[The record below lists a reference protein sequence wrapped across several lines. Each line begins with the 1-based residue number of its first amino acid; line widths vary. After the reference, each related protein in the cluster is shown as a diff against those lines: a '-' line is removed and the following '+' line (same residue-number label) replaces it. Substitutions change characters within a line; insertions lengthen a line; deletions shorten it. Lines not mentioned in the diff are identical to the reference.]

1 MCMKKITTK
10 SRLVFLA
17 LFLLGAC
24 NIQQTRNQGSDSSQE
39 KEEALPLDGSHI
51 QGHYQAKFMTMNPH
65 VNGTIPGSANFFRKE
80 ERIYAFVRLFAG
92 GVKAWHMQNVYT
104 GSRCP
109 VLSDDKNAD
118 GFIDIQEAEEV
129 LGKILIP
136 LDSDISNQQ
145 SGKRF
150 FPVADLSGNYQYE
163 RVGPFRR
170 FIEDL
175 QREDKDPE
183 DDFVKI
189 PRGQGLRLIG
199 KTVLVQ
205 GVSETL
211 ELPETLAT
219 KGRHRSFQTLPV
231 ACGVF
236 EKVERTPG
244 TPYILDNIPGPVAEV
259 VDDQDRPSEED
270 EDEEEEEVGNEN
282 ENEENPLPEDGNA

>member
-1 MCMKKITTK
+1 MYMKKTTT
-10 SRLVFLA
+10 RLVPILLTFFLME
-17 LFLLGAC
+17 AC
-24 NIQQTRNQGSDSSQE
+24 DTQRTTNQRPNSSRE
-39 KEEALPLDGSHI
+39 REEALPLDGSHI
-51 QGHYQAKFMTMNPH
+51 QGHYQAKFITLNPQ
-65 VNGTIPGSANFFRKE
+65 VNGTIPGSANLYRKE
-80 ERIYAFVRLFAG
+80 DRIYAFVRLFAG

-109 VLSDDKNAD
+109 RPSDDKNAD

-136 LDSDISNQQ
+136 LDSDISSQH

-150 FPVADLSGNYQYE
+150 FPLADLSGNYQYE
-163 RVGPFRR
+163 RVGSFRR

-175 QREDKDPE
+175 QREDQDPE

-189 PRGQGLRLIG
+189 PQGQGLNLLR
-199 KTVLVQ
+199 KTVLIQ

-236 EKVERTPG
+236 EKIDRAPG
-244 TPYILDNIPGPVAEV
+244 TPYILDSIPGPVAEV
-259 VDDQDRPSEED
+259 VDDQEGPSEED
-270 EDEEEEEVGNEN
+270 ENEDEIEVENEDGN
-282 ENEENPLPEDGNA
+282 ENEENPLP

>member
-1 MCMKKITTK
+1 MCMKKTTT
-10 SRLVFLA
+10 RLVPILLTFFLME
-17 LFLLGAC
+17 AC
-24 NIQQTRNQGSDSSQE
+24 DIPRTTNQGTNSSRE
-39 KEEALPLDGSHI
+39 REEALPLDGSHI
-51 QGHYQAKFMTMNPH
+51 QGHYQAKFITLNPH
-65 VNGTIPGSANFFRKE
+65 VNGTIPGSANLYRKG

-109 VLSDDKNAD
+109 GPSDDKNAD

-136 LDSDISNQQ
+136 LDSDISTQH
-145 SGKRF
+145 SGKSF
-150 FPVADLSGNYQYE
+150 FPLADLSGNYQYE

-175 QREDKDPE
+175 QSKDKNPE
-183 DDFVKI
+183 DDIVKL
-189 PRGQGLRLIG
+189 PQSQGLRLIG
-199 KTVLVQ
+199 KTVLIQ
-205 GVSETL
+205 GVSDTQ

-236 EKVERTPG
+236 EKIDRAPG
-244 TPYILDNIPGPVAEV
+244 TPYILDSIPGPVAEV
-259 VDDQDRPSEED
+259 VDDQERPSEED
-270 EDEEEEEVGNEN
+270 ENESEVENESGNED
-282 ENEENPLPEDGNA
+282 EENPLP

>member
-1 MCMKKITTK
+1 MKKTTT
-10 SRLVFLA
+10 RLVLILLTFFLME
-17 LFLLGAC
+17 AC
-24 NIQQTRNQGSDSSQE
+24 DTQRTTNQRPNSSRE
-39 KEEALPLDGSHI
+39 REEALPLDGSHI
-51 QGHYQAKFMTMNPH
+51 QGHYQAKFITLNPQ
-65 VNGTIPGSANFFRKE
+65 VNGTIPGSANLYRKE
-80 ERIYAFVRLFAG
+80 DRIYAFVRLFAG

-109 VLSDDKNAD
+109 RPSDDKNAD

-136 LDSDISNQQ
+136 LDSDISSQH

-150 FPVADLSGNYQYE
+150 FPLADLSGNYQYE
-163 RVGPFRR
+163 RVGSFRR

-175 QREDKDPE
+175 QREDQDPE

-189 PRGQGLRLIG
+189 PQGQGLNLLR
-199 KTVLVQ
+199 KTVLIQ

-236 EKVERTPG
+236 EKIDRAPG
-244 TPYILDNIPGPVAEV
+244 TPYILDSIPGPVAEV
-259 VDDQDRPSEED
+259 VDDQEGPSEED
-270 EDEEEEEVGNEN
+270 ENEDEIEVENEDGN
-282 ENEENPLPEDGNA
+282 ENEENPLP